1 MSQKRDFSTE
11 NTLPPTDPVRWLT
24 WGYILALAIIGIMS
38 VGIHLTIDR
47 IVAEQDSVATIVS
60 KSAGQIPLAQ
70 RVALDATKYV
80 TEKDDTSRA
89 RIKATTERMR
99 TLHASLVKQSLG
111 GQGGFSSS
119 SDTLMAIYF
128 DPPYFLNDKIIS
140 FLDHADKLTGKIPSS
155 VSANDPDYIQ
165 IMKQVDGSLS
175 DALSAALSSYET
187 SIVTKINS
195 LQAFQ
200 RVAIFVIIATLIAEA
215 FFIFMPLVKRVRNYA
230 EELKLITMTDLL
242 TGVGNRRHF
251 VFRGN
256 QEIQRCRRLK
266 KDLCLALIDLDRFKE
281 INDSYG
287 HKSGDMVL
295 QQFVQV
301 AQRSIRLEDV
311 FARVGGEEFAVLL
324 PHTGIEDA
332 VKVIERMRAAVEE
345 SDFELDNNFKTKI
358 TMSAGLTR
366 VNLAR
371 DDFETAMV
379 LADVALY
386 DAKRTG
392 RNKVVFKEADTF
404 FEDEEVRENVVPIK
418 PS

>member
-1 MSQKRDFSTE
+1 VADNRAFSSA
-11 NTLPPTDPVRWLT
+11 NALPPTDPVRWLT
-24 WGYILALAIIGIMS
+24 WGYVLALAIIGFMS

-70 RVALDATKYV
+70 RVALNATKYINQKDRV
-80 TEKDDTSRA
+80 SRDRIKETTEK
-89 RIKATTERMR
+89 MR
-99 TLHASLVKQSLG
+99 TLHASLVRQSLG
-111 GQGGFSSS
+111 EK
-119 SDTLMAIYF
+119 SDHNRAPDALMAIYF

-140 FLDHADKLTGKIPSS
+140 FLDHADRLAEKNPSRIS
-155 VSANDPDYIQ
+155 VSDPDYLY
-165 IMKQVDGSLS
+165 IMKQVDGSLG
-175 DALSAALSSYET
+175 DALSAALYSYET
-187 SIVTKINS
+187 SIVTKINK
-195 LQAFQ
+195 LQSFQ
-200 RVAIFVIIATLIAEA
+200 RMAIFVIIATLIAEA

-266 KDLCLALIDLDRFKE
+266 KDLCLALIDLDRFKD

-301 AQRSIRLEDV
+301 AQRCIRLEDV

-332 VKVIERMRAAVEE
+332 VKVIERMREAVEA
-345 SDFELDNNFKTKI
+345 SDFELDNNFKSKL

-366 VNLAR
+366 VNLSR
-371 DDFETAMV
+371 DDFETALV

-392 RNKVVFKEADTF
+392 RNKVVFKEAETF
-404 FEDEEVRENVVPIK
+404 FENEISHENVVPIK
-418 PS
+418 PA